1 MSSLHR
7 VYIVAALPAAREALR
22 WALESEPD
30 LTVAGE
36 AAGAGELL
44 FGAAGPRTDVVLLD
58 LSRFGADGVAVTRAL
73 KATATAPAV
82 ILLVTDGDA
91 ATRRRYA
98 QAGGDALVEK
108 GAGWPAL
115 VGEIR
120 RAVAGRR

>member
-44 FGAAGPRTDVVLLD
+44 FGAAGQRTDVVLLD

-73 KATATAPAV
+73 KATASAPAV

>member
-1 MSSLHR
+1 MSSVHR

>member
-1 MSSLHR
+1 M
-7 VYIVAALPAAREALR
+7 AALPAAREALR

-36 AAGAGELL
+36 AGGAVELL
-44 FGAAGPRTDVVLLD
+44 SSAAILRPDVVLLD
-58 LSRFGADGVAVTRAL
+58 LSRFGADAAVVTRAL
-73 KATATAPAV
+73 KAAASPPPAV

-108 GAGWPAL
+108 GEGWPAL
-115 VGEIR
+115 IGEIR
-120 RAVAGRR
+120 RALTVREGRPF

>member
-73 KATATAPAV
+73 KATASAPAV

>member
-7 VYIVAALPAAREALR
+7 IYIVAALPAAREALR

-44 FGAAGPRTDVVLLD
+44 FGAAGLRPDVVLLD

-73 KATATAPAV
+73 KATASPPAV